1 MKILILD
8 DISDFL
14 AVRKKTL
21 TRIAI
26 ADIMPDEMLIEWY
39 RKVLAN
45 KSRVD
50 SLKGFGYFESEFSH
64 GYIMS
69 SRFYNYKALLVI
81 EYHLELRGIEI
92 SKYRDIKNLKNK
104 IYSKQNI

>member
-1 MKILILD
+1 MNIILIQ

-39 RKVLAN
+39 KKLLAN
-45 KSRVD
+45 KLTVD
-50 SLKGFGYFESEFSH
+50 SLKGIGYFESEFSH
-64 GYIMS
+64 GYVMS
-69 SRFYNYKALLVI
+69 SRFYNNRALLVI
-81 EYHLELRGIEI
+81 QYNMEQRKIEPFKFRELKILNQLI
-92 SKYRDIKNLKNK
+92 NK
-104 IYSKQNI
+104 